1 MVPTLVTSAPGGE
14 GIRRSRSSLVSLSY
28 IRPPPPDKT
37 KTNQNPQ
44 IKIKHKVAIYLTE
57 SDTSSA
63 GMGGRRPGGEQGK
76 QRKRPRGPE
85 VPHRWDGGGG
95 GSGEAAAGL
104 LVALPP
110 QGVSCARLENHGRE
124 SYFPFQSPSF
134 YSSKGKI
141 SPTPRTS
148 HTSRYLLQRPP

>member
-1 MVPTLVTSAPGGE
+1 
-14 GIRRSRSSLVSLSY
+14 
-28 IRPPPPDKT
+28 
-37 KTNQNPQ
+37 
-44 IKIKHKVAIYLTE
+44 
-57 SDTSSA
+57 
-63 GMGGRRPGGEQGK
+63 MGGAQEGKQGK

-141 SPTPRTS
+141 SAYTENLT
-148 HTSRYLLQRPP
+148 HLQVPASTAAIMARNPAT

>member
-1 MVPTLVTSAPGGE
+1 MGGAQEGNRASKGKGPGAL
-14 GIRRSRSSLVSLSY
+14 RSHIV
-28 IRPPPPDKT
+28 
-37 KTNQNPQ
+37 
-44 IKIKHKVAIYLTE
+44 
-57 SDTSSA
+57 
-63 GMGGRRPGGEQGK
+63 GMG
-76 QRKRPRGPE
+76 
-85 VPHRWDGGGG
+85 VGG

-141 SPTPRTS
+141 SAYTENLT
-148 HTSRYLLQRPP
+148 HLQVPASTAAIMARNPAS